1 MLCTLL
7 SACEGEH
14 PVECLCTLF
23 PFVQGFCPTG
33 FTLTKNSITTWSVH
47 GAPKG
52 ASSPPIHPKCPPC
65 VLQIEEHAYGMKLQ
79 KL

>member
-33 FTLTKNSITTWSVH
+33 FTLTNTLHKEENQLASFGSLAEKLAGSCSIE
-47 GAPKG
+47 G
-52 ASSPPIHPKCPPC
+52 
-65 VLQIEEHAYGMKLQ
+65 
-79 KL
+79 